1 MGIMHIAWEYPP
13 LVYGGLGRHVHALAV
28 AQVENGHDVTVIT
41 QQGGSE
47 AITEQA
53 EGVTVVRRSPTPA
66 LDFVPDNLL
75 AWVGQLDAS
84 LATAAVDAVA
94 QAQAVGRE
102 IDIVHCHDWMTA
114 GAGLAAARAA
124 DAPLVATIHATER
137 GRHQGHLPGE
147 ISVAVDA
154 TERHLCAIADQI
166 ITCSQA
172 MRTDV
177 IEQLGTDAA
186 KVSVLPNGIDT
197 EVWGTTEAL
206 RDQARQHW
214 AGPNPLLMF
223 TGRLEVEKGIF
234 TLLDAMP
241 AILEQFPRTVL
252 AVAGQGGQSE
262 QFDSD
267 VLKRG
272 LSTSVRR
279 TGWLSEDELKALIA
293 AADAALVPSLYE
305 PFGLV
310 ALEAMSLDT
319 PVVVARTGGLADIVE
334 DGRNGLTFTPGDPA
348 GLAAAVTTTLSDPE
362 AARKRAEV
370 AREELPA
377 RFDWHMIAA
386 ETVSVYDRA
395 LGRDLGS
402 EG

>member
-28 AQVENGHDVTVIT
+28 AQAENGHDVTVIT
-41 QQGGSE
+41 QQGAGE
-47 AITEQA
+47 PLTEQV

-75 AWVGQLDAS
+75 EWVGQLDAS
-84 LATAAVDAVA
+84 LANAAVAAVA
-94 QAQAVGRE
+94 SARAEGRE
-102 IDIVHCHDWMTA
+102 IDIVHCHDWMTT

-124 DAPLVATIHATER
+124 DVPLVATIHATER

-154 TERHLCAIADQI
+154 TERHLCAAADRI

-172 MRTDV
+172 MRSDV
-177 IEQLGTDAA
+177 INELGADAG

-197 EVWGTTEAL
+197 DVWRTTEAQ
-206 RDQARQHW
+206 RDEARRRW
-214 AGPNPLLMF
+214 SGDDPLLMF

-241 AILEQFPRTVL
+241 TILEQFPRTVL
-252 AVAGQGGQSE
+252 AVAGQGGQGD
-262 QFDSD
+262 QFDAD
-267 VLKRG
+267 VLQRG
-272 LSTSVRR
+272 LSASVHR
-279 TGWLSEDELKALIA
+279 TGWLSEEELKALIS

-310 ALEAMSLDT
+310 ALEAMSLCT

-334 DGRNGLTFTPGDPA
+334 DGRNGLAFTPGDPA
-348 GLAAAVTTTLSDPE
+348 GLAQAVITTLADPD
-362 AARKRAEV
+362 AARQRAEV
-370 AREELPA
+370 AREELGA
-377 RFDWHMIAA
+377 RFDWQMIGS
-386 ETVSVYDRA
+386 ETVSLYEQA
-395 LGRDLGS
+395 LGR